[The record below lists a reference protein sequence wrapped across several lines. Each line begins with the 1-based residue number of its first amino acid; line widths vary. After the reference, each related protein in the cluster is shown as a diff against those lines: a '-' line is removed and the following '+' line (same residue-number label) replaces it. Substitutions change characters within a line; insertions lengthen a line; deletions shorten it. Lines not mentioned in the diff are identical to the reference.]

1 MEGKQES
8 SDEIKINDAF
18 PDEEILAAA
27 MEKLPWYADYANYV
41 MKICVEKEK
50 GRTLDGIE
58 QELAINH
65 VKNCAPDTY
74 IMNISDGM
82 MEIDKPVN
90 VVGYLKCVNCTK
102 LEELCLLKENFKT
115 SDGTELNCYVKDCAP
130 KICIIVR
137 SDKMIEIEN
146 PKNINDTKDDRQW
159 VVKDA
164 AEHEEMCIKKQKVES
179 LDGVELDCCAI
190 DQVKTRAPK
199 SVDGVGVKHCPTNHE
214 PDTIEG
220 VEPLRPSTTHRPNT
234 QQYQNTTKTI
244 EMMRKIVK
252 KRKGGGITY
261 CRAAKQEPKLS
272 AEPLPLGDD
281 VVDSGISS

>member
-1 MEGKQES
+1 MVWNWIVLHQNLYSE
-8 SDEIKINDAF
+8 
-18 PDEEILAAA
+18 
-27 MEKLPWYADYANYV
+27 
-41 MKICVEKEK
+41 ICVEKEK

-220 VEPLRPSTTHRPNT
+220 VEVEHCATHH
-234 QQYQNTTKTI
+234 KHKSVGDVKV
-244 EMMRKIVK
+244 EVAIVAM
-252 KRKGGGITY
+252 ICNSHY
-261 CRAAKQEPKLS
+261 
-272 AEPLPLGDD
+272 GDD
-281 VVDSGISS
+281 MQ